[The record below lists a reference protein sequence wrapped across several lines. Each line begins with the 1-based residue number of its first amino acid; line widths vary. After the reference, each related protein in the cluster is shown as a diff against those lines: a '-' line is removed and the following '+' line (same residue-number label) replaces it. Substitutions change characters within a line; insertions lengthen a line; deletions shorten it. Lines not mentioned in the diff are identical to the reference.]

1 MSSSN
6 RTQGKSETP
15 QAFICVTR
23 LVPSL
28 IKHPSLQTV
37 TIDINLDVNGDVND
51 IPIPKPKVPS
61 SQSAPTAVEQLL
73 HLDAAHRPGLTAFE
87 FQTLFTRCECGTITT
102 KEVFHLHH
110 CRKQKRLN
118 TDEEI
123 QLAEITQAAA
133 GPFKQ
138 LMLLN
143 CSNRPGLT
151 DARFRALFERCTCGI
166 ITTQSAFKNHYCIVK
181 AWHRA

>member
-1 MSSSN
+1 MLSSN

-15 QAFICVTR
+15 QALICVTK

-28 IKHPSLQTV
+28 IKQPSSQTV
-37 TIDINLDVNGDVND
+37 TVDINSNVNDNVND
-51 IPIPKPKVPS
+51 IPIPKPKAPS
-61 SQSAPTAVEQLL
+61 PQSAPTAVEQLL
-73 HLDAAHRPGLTAFE
+73 QLDAARRPGLTAFD

-110 CRKQKRLN
+110 CRKRRRLN

-133 GPFKQ
+133 CPFKQ

-151 DARFRALFERCTCGI
+151 DVRFQALFVRCTCGI
-166 ITTQSAFKNHYCIVK
+166 ITTQSAFKDHYCIVK
-181 AWHRA
+181 TWQRT